1 MADSNMVILNVKLDN
16 IFGFRNF
23 EINFSYPKKIVN
35 SIIPEE
41 HLPGRPNFRYKKA
54 MILMGANASGK
65 TTLGKALFLIFEYL
79 SKNQYPGIM
88 SALGSDHTKA
98 SFSVDFVVDENT
110 LYRVEGI
117 SDSRVVSFHTYSAEI
132 QKNDSYEK
140 TAVRLQPASASD
152 VMSRLQYRFAYSDVS
167 PTVTASELD
176 QEHLLQVM
184 KAVLGTLDPTLQ
196 DIAIAKDL
204 KNSIIIRRKK
214 EDIIIQDG
222 KLLNREALSHGIV
235 EGVDIALLL
244 AAIMQENGR
253 FYYCDEHFSFIQSD
267 IEKRIFGIMLE
278 HLGDYDQLIFTT
290 HNMDLLDLNLPKHS
304 YAFLR
309 KKPDGT
315 GDYKISVAY
324 ASDYL
329 KRNTD
334 SIRCAVENNVFSSLP
349 DDSLLDQLD
358 RGALK

>member
-1 MADSNMVILNVKLDN
+1 MVILNVKLDN
-16 IFGFRNF
+16 IFGFRDF

-35 SIIPEE
+35 SMIPEE

-54 MILMGANASGK
+54 VILMGANASGK

-79 SKNQYPGIM
+79 SKNHYSGIM
-88 SALGSDHTKA
+88 SALGSDHTNA
-98 SFSVDFVVDENT
+98 SFAVDFVVDENI

-117 SDSRVVSFHTYSAEI
+117 SDTRAVLFNTYSAEI
-132 QKNDSYEK
+132 KKNDSYEK
-140 TAVRLQPASASD
+140 SAARLQPAYAAD
-152 VMSRLQYRFAYSDVS
+152 VMSKLQYRFAYPDVAA
-167 PTVTASELD
+167 TVTASELD
-176 QEHLLQVM
+176 QNHLLRVM

-196 DIAIAKDL
+196 DIVITKDL
-204 KNSIIIRRKK
+204 KDSMIIRQKN
-214 EDIIIQDG
+214 EEIIIQDG
-222 KLLNREALSHGIV
+222 KLLNREALSHGTV
-235 EGVDIALLL
+235 EGVDIALFL
-244 AAIMQENGR
+244 AAIMQENSR

-290 HNMDLLDLNLPKHS
+290 HNMDMLDLNLPKHS

-309 KKPDGT
+309 KKPDGN
-315 GDYKISVAY
+315 GEYKISAAY

-334 SIRCAVENNVFSSLP
+334 SIRCAVENDVFSSLP

-358 RGALK
+358 HGEFE